1 MAFQPLFKTF
11 KRGGSSLDKTGWNR
25 TKHAIKWARP
35 SVRRQEWERG
45 ERKERRQDA
54 CKADKGRKRQE
65 EIVKRR
71 RGLGKTC
78 PIRHRREGQDGE
90 GEAVMP
96 QEREARGTRQL

>member
-1 MAFQPLFKTF
+1 MQ
-11 KRGGSSLDKTGWNR
+11 SSGLVLT
-25 TKHAIKWARP
+25 
-35 SVRRQEWERG
+35 RRQEWERG

-54 CKADKGRKRQE
+54 CKAGKGRKRQE